1 MINPAVTNGILRVG
15 TSIKS
20 SVDGFNKGVTSFG
33 RETINRSKYKIF
45 KKENTIDRKEK
56 QLEKLDDETE
66 EILRKEGRE
75 DLIEKQNGKKGAA
88 RLIKK
93 SLIDKPIGFIQG
105 LIKAWFIRNA
115 PVIIDAIETF
125 TKKVRVFLA
134 VVKRI
139 PGAVIGVVGAT
150 LNWAKVFTQ
159 NLLNFNFADRR
170 KKMEAA
176 QKRFDK
182 EVTDANVTFQELSS
196 VWSREERELDLM
208 LEKLSSNSTIEEAIE
223 YAEEY
228 ATKDVDTTD
237 SASPQPQNSMVGPG
251 SSGAGMAGGAAPAA
265 TQISSGMGFGGGE
278 WDVFRNT
285 IAQIE
290 SKGDYSARGGSGGHY
305 DGRYQMGADAKTD
318 AAKYLGEKNPGHTP
332 EARAAFRADP
342 AMQERYFAAYTLANH
357 EYLMRNPKYQQ
368 ANKQRRLQILG
379 YAHNQGMKNAD
390 TWLNTGEVGHDGFGT
405 KGTVYS
411 DSIAQNFRNQDT
423 SGGLGADMVAK
434 GDQAISA
441 PTEPAVQA
449 PQPANG
455 AGGDMTNVLTADQ
468 FNTTDRSVP
477 SPIIKTS
484 GFGMRGGRMH
494 RGIDF
499 APPNGQR
506 GWYCAYNA
514 NGRVSY
520 VGSLSGYGKTV
531 IIQFGNVD
539 LVFAHLASYSVRNG
553 DRYIAG
559 FPIGEIGNTG
569 RSSGTH
575 LHFEARPVGGI
586 GGSGYNPEPYVN
598 GLTFGRMPSNSQRA
612 TRTASNITPTKAA
625 ALGKI
630 ASKPTGGTQVV
641 TNVEVVNQKE
651 IVLVG

>member
-390 TWLNTGEVGHDGFGT
+390 TWLNTGEVGYDGFGT

-423 SGGLGADMVAK
+423 TGGLSGSMVAK
-434 GDQAISA
+434 GDQAIAA
-441 PTEPAVQA
+441 PAQPQA

-455 AGGDMTNVLTADQ
+455 TSGSMTNVLTAKD
-468 FNTTDRSVP
+468 FNKTDSRSP
-477 SPIIKTS
+477 SPILKTS
-484 GFGMRGGRMH
+484 GRGMRWGKHHG
-494 RGIDF
+494 GIDF
-499 APPNGQR
+499 GTGGQR
-506 GWYCAYNA
+506 GWYCAYNG
-514 NGRVSY
+514 NGTVSEVRSY
-520 VGSLSGYGKTV
+520 SGYGKTV
-531 IIQFGNVD
+531 IINFGNVD
-539 LVFAHLASYSVRNG
+539 LLFAHLANYSVKQG

-559 FPIGEIGNTG
+559 TPIGEVGQTG
-569 RSSGTH
+569 RSEGIH

-586 GGSGYNPEPYVN
+586 GGTDINPEPYVN
-598 GLTFGRMPSNSQRA
+598 GLTFGRMPSNRQRA
-612 TRTASNITPTKAA
+612 TRASSNLSPSRASN
-625 ALGKI
+625 LGKI
-630 ASKPTGGTQVV
+630 ASRPTGGTQVV
-641 TNVEVVNQKE
+641 TNVEIINQKE
-651 IVLVG
+651 VVVVA

>member
-1 MINPAVTNGILRVG
+1 MMNPAVSNGILRVG
-15 TSIKS
+15 ASIKS
-20 SVDGFNKGVTSFG
+20 SVDGFNNSATSFG
-33 RETINRSKYKIF
+33 RETIIRSRYKIIQ
-45 KKENTIDRKEK
+45 KQSSIGKKEK

-66 EILRKEGRE
+66 EILRREGRE
-75 DLIEKQNGKKGAA
+75 DLIENQNGKKGAA
-88 RLIKK
+88 GLIKK
-93 SLIDKPIGFIQG
+93 TLIDKPIGFIQG
-105 LIKAWFIRNA
+105 LIKAWLIRNA
-115 PVIIDAIETF
+115 PAIIDAIETF

-150 LNWAKVFTQ
+150 LNWAKVFTE
-159 NLLNFNFADRR
+159 NLLNFNFDDRR

-182 EVTDANVTFQELSS
+182 EVADANVTFQELSS

-208 LEKLSSNSTIEEAIE
+208 LEKLSSNASIEESIE

-228 ATKDVDTTD
+228 ATKDVDDTAST
-237 SASPQPQNSMVGPG
+237 SPQPQNAMVGPG
-251 SSGAGMAGGAAPAA
+251 SGMAGGAAPAA
-265 TQISSGMGFGGGE
+265 TQISSGMGFADGE
-278 WDVFRNT
+278 WNVFRNT

-290 SKGDYSARGGSGGHY
+290 SKGDYSARGGSGNDY

-357 EYLMRNPKYQQ
+357 EYLMRNPKYAQ

-379 YAHNQGMKNAD
+379 YAHNQGMGNAEK
-390 TWLNTGEVGHDGFGT
+390 WLNTGEVGADGFGT

-411 DSIAQNFRNQDT
+411 DSIAQNFRNQDIT
-423 SGGLGADMVAK
+423 GGLSNNALAK
-434 GDQAISA
+434 GNQAIA
-441 PTEPAVQA
+441 TPTKPQA

-455 AGGDMTNVLTADQ
+455 SGADMTNVLTADQ
-468 FNTTDRSVP
+468 FNKTDTRSP
-477 SPIIKTS
+477 SPILRTS

-499 APPNGQR
+499 GTGGQR

-514 NGRVSY
+514 NGRVTH
-520 VGSLSGYGKTV
+520 VGSLPGYGKTV

-539 LVFAHLASYSVRNG
+539 LLFSHLASYSVRNG

-559 FPIGEIGNTG
+559 FPIGEVGNTG
-569 RSSGTH
+569 RSSGIH
-575 LHFEARPVGGI
+575 LHFEARPVGGM
-586 GGSGYNPEPYVN
+586 GGSGYNPERYVN

-612 TRTASNITPTKAA
+612 TRAASNITPARAA
-625 ALGKI
+625 ALSKI
-630 ASKPTGGTQVV
+630 ASNPTGGTQVK
-641 TNVEVVNQKE
+641 TNVEIIKQKE
-651 IVLVG
+651 VVLVA

>member
-1 MINPAVTNGILRVG
+1 MINPAVTQGILRVG
-15 TSIKS
+15 STLKS
-20 SVDGFNKGVTSFG
+20 LGSGFKKSATDFGSQSFK
-33 RETINRSKYKIF
+33 RSKSKIEANAQILEN
-45 KKENTIDRKEK
+45 KKQKST
-56 QLEKLDDETE
+56 KLDEETE
-66 EILRKEGRE
+66 ELLRREGRE
-75 DLIEKQNGKKGAA
+75 DLIEKNGGKKKASGLL
-88 RLIKK
+88 RKNLIEKPVSILK
-93 SLIDKPIGFIQG
+93 SLIG
-105 LIKAWFIRNA
+105 AWLIRNA
-115 PVIIDAIETF
+115 PIIIREIEIF

-134 VVKRI
+134 TIKRL
-139 PGAVIGVVGAT
+139 PGAVVSVVGAT
-150 LNWAKVFTQ
+150 LNWAKVFVQ
-159 NLLNFNFADRR
+159 NLANFDLDDRR

-176 QKRFDK
+176 SKEFDR
-182 EVTDANVTFQELSS
+182 EVKDANVTFGELST
-196 VWSREERELDLM
+196 VWGREERELDLM
-208 LEKLSSNSTIEEAIE
+208 LEKLTTESTITEAIE
-223 YAEEY
+223 YADEY
-228 ATKDVDTTD
+228 ASQDIDTGSTQ
-237 SASPQPQNSMVGPG
+237 PQPQNPMVGPG
-251 SSGAGMAGGAAPAA
+251 AGMATGAAPAA
-265 TQISSGMGFGGGE
+265 TQISSGMGFGDGE

-285 IAQIE
+285 IAKIE
-290 SKGDYSARGGSGGHY
+290 SGGDYSARGGSGGHY

-379 YAHNQGMKNAD
+379 YAHNQGMANAD
-390 TWLNTGEVGHDGFGT
+390 TWLNTGEVGDDGFGT

-434 GDQAISA
+434 GDQAIAA

-455 AGGDMTNVLTADQ
+455 ASGSMTNVLTAKD

-514 NGRVSY
+514 NGKVMH

-531 IIQFGNVD
+531 IINFGNVD

-553 DRYIAG
+553 DRYTAG
-559 FPIGEIGNTG
+559 SPIGEIGNTG

-586 GGSGYNPEPYVN
+586 GGTGYNPEQYVN
-598 GLTFGRMPSNSQRA
+598 GLTFGRMPSNTGRA
-612 TRTASNITPTKAA
+612 TRTSSNLSPSRASN
-625 ALGKI
+625 LGKI
-630 ASKPTGGTQVV
+630 ASRPTGGTQVV
-641 TNVEVVNQKE
+641 TNVEVFNQKE
-651 IVLVG
+651 VVLVG